1 MKGDFP
7 HQPRHTRG
15 IVVQSFLGI
24 LCSTCP
30 DESATHN
37 SNSQMMC
44 FLHSS
49 LKGADFKTD
58 QLVPS
63 CQCRGKFQI
72 LSRTDPE
79 YKLL

>member
-7 HQPRHTRG
+7 HQPRHTLG

-58 QLVPS
+58 QRGTMMPIAGVSSKFSHGQTPS
-63 CQCRGKFQI
+63 I
-72 LSRTDPE
+72 I
-79 YKLL
+79 